1 MSGILALLLQNM
13 QKTTILRCLNHQNSS
28 IFGADTYFGCSGG
41 YQIIILSG
49 FFRCLDLLEV
59 FNILKFLGKNEQI
72 ILQCALMLHVG
83 TGFLDVST
91 TAVSA
96 L

>member
-41 YQIIILSG
+41 YQIIILSR

-59 FNILKFLGKNEQI
+59 FNILKFLGKKEHI
-72 ILQCALMLHVG
+72 ILQCARPRAEGGGQLMR
-83 TGFLDVST
+83 
-91 TAVSA
+91 
-96 L
+96 